1 MRSLVTYTTFK
12 ENINPKQN
20 LIIVDVQPSFK
31 KFFTEMYI
39 HKLKEYASQFT
50 NVYQVWDNHF
60 EGKDKDKSYLY
71 DPFQISDDDINLFE
85 FPNQKQIIEKRYKYD
100 VDIEHFKNIVN
111 NWKELSKKSYK
122 KGDVIWTKYST
133 PLVYIGNNHQWFH
146 VPKKLYKL
154 FEALKGQTVYFVG
167 GSDTEC
173 LNDVITAAESF
184 GVIAKMNHSYIY
196 SAVHCPIKN

>member
-1 MRSLVTYTTFK
+1 MKALMSYGIFK
-12 ENINPKQN
+12 ENNNINQS

-39 HKLKEYASQFT
+39 HRLKEYASQFT

-71 DPFQISDDDINLFE
+71 DPYQTNNDSIDIYQ
-85 FPNQKQIIEKRYKYD
+85 FPNQKQLIEKRYKYD
-100 VDIEHFKNIVN
+100 VDIEHFKNIIS
-111 NWKELSKKSYK
+111 NWKELSKKTYK
-122 KGDVIWTKYST
+122 KGDIIWTKYST

-154 FEALKGQTVYFVG
+154 FESLKGQTVYFVG
-167 GSDTEC
+167 GSDNEC
-173 LNDVITAAESF
+173 LSDVITAAESF
-184 GVIAKMNHSYIY
+184 GVIVKLNHSYIY
-196 SAVHCPIKN
+196 SASHCPIKN